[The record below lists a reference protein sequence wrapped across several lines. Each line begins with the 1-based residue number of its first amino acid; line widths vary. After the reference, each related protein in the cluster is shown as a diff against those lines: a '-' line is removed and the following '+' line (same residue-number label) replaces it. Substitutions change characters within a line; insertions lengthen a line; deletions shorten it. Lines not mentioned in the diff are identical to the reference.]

1 MLFGY
6 LLSDVALWQIYVER
20 VSASDLMRNRQNII
34 CFISDCARDSG
45 MLPTME
51 EIWNATG
58 TTPYDFDFDAAKTY
72 GEEISFEWDAARID
86 ELFELWDAEPG
97 LCGEPPAPGK
107 LEIGSDAEV
116 ASEVVKEL
124 TAERGELV
132 HADGAFWYYA
142 DTAWTELDGGLI
154 QRSILVQDGRPY
166 GEKGRIRLSKTKIE
180 SITHIMTIMQAQP
193 DFFRKGVAGIN
204 CASGFIRFVE
214 GVPVLEPHDPQ
225 QRSRHTLSASWSGST
240 EMDQASLFATFLER
254 SFREDMEA
262 VAKIAL
268 LQELAGSA
276 ITGLGTKLA
285 QPKAIILHGRKAN
298 NGKSTYLEMISGIL
312 PPSAVSAI
320 KAGDFS
326 EPRYRVKLAGKLLNT
341 SDELSSAD
349 SIASDLFKAI
359 ITGDPIAAH
368 DVYRAAIEF
377 RPMAQHVFAT
387 NRLPGFIGGLDK
399 GVRRRLLVLEF
410 ERPIPEREQIANIGE
425 RVLAEERDVLL
436 AWAVEGAARLLRQ
449 GRFTQTK
456 SSEAALEKW
465 TRDTD
470 PVRGWIALRV
480 EPGDY
485 NDGFEHDGYTRP
497 VLYQLSKDWAEVN
510 GYRKDRLPG
519 LPEFMDRLA
528 EDFPDVLKRRKDSRR
543 IHGITVLLADRK
555 PDDVS
560 DGFMGDETFPEG
572 RSLYDQLTDFESVG
586 DHLVGVISEMVH

>member
-1 MLFGY
+1 
-6 LLSDVALWQIYVER
+6 
-20 VSASDLMRNRQNII
+20 MRNRQKII
-34 CFISDCARDSG
+34 CFINDYARNTG
-45 MLPTME
+45 TVPTME

-58 TTPYDFDFDAAKTY
+58 TTCYDFDFDDARTY
-72 GEEISFEWDAARID
+72 GEEMFLEWNAARID
-86 ELFELWDAEPG
+86 ELFELWDDETR
-97 LCGEPPAPGK
+97 LFGEPPTSSK
-107 LEIGSDAEV
+107 LKIGSDAEV

-124 TAERGELV
+124 SADYGELV
-132 HADGAFWYYA
+132 HADGRFWYYA
-142 DTAWTELDGGLI
+142 DTAWTDLDDGLI
-154 QRSILVQDGRPY
+154 QRRVLVQDGRPY

-180 SITHIMTIMQAQP
+180 SITDIMTIMQAQP
-193 DFFRKGVAGIN
+193 DFFRNGMAGIN
-204 CASGFIRFVE
+204 CASGFIRFAE
-214 GVPVLEPHDPQ
+214 GIPVLEPHDRQ

-240 EMDQASLFATFLER
+240 EMDQGSLFATFLER
-254 SFREDMEA
+254 SFRDDTEA
-262 VAKIAL
+262 VDKIAL

-276 ITGLGTKLA
+276 IAGLGTKLA

-298 NGKSTYLEMISGIL
+298 NGKSTYLEMITGVL

-326 EPRYRVKLAGKLLNT
+326 EPRYRVKLAGKFLNT

-349 SIASDLFKAI
+349 AIASDLFKAI

-368 DVYRAAIEF
+368 DVYRSAVEF

-425 RVLAEERDVLL
+425 RVLAEESDLLL
-436 AWAVEGAARLLRQ
+436 AWAVEGAARLIRQ
-449 GRFTQTK
+449 GHFTQPK

-485 NDGFEHDGYTRP
+485 NDGSEYDGYTRP
-497 VLYQLSKDWAEVN
+497 VLYQLFKEWAEEN

-528 EDFPDVLKRRKDSRR
+528 EDFPEVLKRRKDSRR

-555 PDDVS
+555 P
-560 DGFMGDETFPEG
+560 GDAGNGSVGDATFPEG
-572 RSLYDQLTDFESVG
+572 RSLYDQLTDFETLG
-586 DHLVGVISEMVH
+586 DHVVSAISEMVH